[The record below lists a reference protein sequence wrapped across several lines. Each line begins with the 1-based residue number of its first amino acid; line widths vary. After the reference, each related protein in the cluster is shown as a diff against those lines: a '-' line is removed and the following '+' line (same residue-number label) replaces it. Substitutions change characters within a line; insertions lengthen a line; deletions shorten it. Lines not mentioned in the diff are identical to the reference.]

1 MAAKVLKIAC
11 FIAFNQCRISI
22 FVPLKHTDLKKIDTE
37 LIKNITSVFDTIEK
51 KIAVI
56 THQNPD
62 GDAVGSAAG
71 LANIL
76 VNRGHK
82 TVVVYPDDFPA
93 YYNWIECKA
102 ETYVHRSGKKQARTA
117 VLESDVLFCLDFND
131 PSRAGALEKVIQNFE
146 GIKILID
153 HHPDPQGFCDF
164 TFSDIFSSSTAE
176 LVADVVV
183 ALGFQQY
190 IDKAAAEC
198 LYTGI
203 MTDTGS
209 FKYNISNPDTFKVV
223 SKLLEYRIDA
233 DRIHAQVY
241 DNFSAGRMRL
251 LGYCLNEKMEILPD
265 FHTGII
271 SITME
276 ELKKFD
282 YTPGDTEGF
291 VNYPLAVGGIVFSAL
306 FIEKEDRVRC
316 SFRSTG
322 AFPSNQF
329 SADHYNGGGHLNAAG
344 GETNETLDQS
354 LKRFKQLLPRYL
366 HLLKRTANELKNKV

>member
-1 MAAKVLKIAC
+1 M
-11 FIAFNQCRISI
+11 
-22 FVPLKHTDLKKIDTE
+22 KKIDTE
-37 LIKNITSVFDTIEK
+37 LLKNVTSLLDTVEK

-76 VNRGHK
+76 MNRGHQ
-82 TVVVYPDDFPA
+82 TVVVYPDDFPG
-93 YYNWIECKA
+93 YYNWIECNA
-102 ETYVHRSGKKQARTA
+102 ETFVYRSKKKQARAA

-131 PSRAGALEKVIQNFE
+131 PSRAGDLEKVIQQFE
-146 GIKILID
+146 GISILID
-153 HHPDPQGFCDF
+153 HHPEPQEFCDF
-164 TFSDIFSSSTAE
+164 TFSDTSVSSTAE
-176 LVADVVV
+176 LVLEVVE
-183 ALGFQQY
+183 ALGFQSF
-190 IDKAAAEC
+190 INKPAAEC

-209 FKYNISNPDTFKVV
+209 FQYNISNPDTFKTV
-223 SKLLEYRIDA
+223 SKLLKYRIDA

-241 DNFSAGRMRL
+241 HNFSTGRMRL

-271 SITME
+271 TITRE

-291 VNYPLAVGGIVFSAL
+291 VNYPLAIAGIVFSVL
-306 FIEKEDRVRC
+306 FIEREDRVKC

-322 AFPSNQF
+322 DFPANQF
-329 SADHYNGGGHLNAAG
+329 SAEHYNGGGHLNAAG
-344 GETNETLDQS
+344 GEMFDTLEQS
-354 LKRFKQLLPRYL
+354 VIKFKQLLPRYL
-366 HLLKRTANELKNKV
+366 HLLKDTANQLKSRA